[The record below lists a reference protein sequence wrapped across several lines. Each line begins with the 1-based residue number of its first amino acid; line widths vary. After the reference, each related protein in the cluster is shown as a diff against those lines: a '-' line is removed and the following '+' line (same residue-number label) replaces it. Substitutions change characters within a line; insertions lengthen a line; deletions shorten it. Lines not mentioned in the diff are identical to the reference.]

1 MLKEA
6 SLESSLCPLLYQI
19 NLWKKALTFLNEL
32 AQGPKSAYR
41 IGKVPTEAVHV
52 TRARP
57 PASSFELKVKGS
69 ILGGSEKGLW
79 VNTNLSITSIPHN
92 YRGRG
97 LRPFAWLPNFL
108 DTPSTSRFLHPL
120 ERHSWATKFHCW
132 TRSASHWTATLRLK
146 WQNWTFYWYEEL
158 YFNFKENAL
167 VLLLERT
174 CHIVIENEIE
184 DIWHIL
190 LLQSS
195 LNLAMLSRD
204 MPHLLIYFNNHK

>member
-79 VNTNLSITSIPHN
+79 VNTIYLLRAFHIITE
-92 YRGRG
+92 
-97 LRPFAWLPNFL
+97 
-108 DTPSTSRFLHPL
+108 DVD
-120 ERHSWATKFHCW
+120 CD
-132 TRSASHWTATLRLK
+132 
-146 WQNWTFYWYEEL
+146 
-158 YFNFKENAL
+158 
-167 VLLLERT
+167 LLLGCPTSLIHRARVGS
-174 CHIVIENEIE
+174 CIRWN
-184 DIWHIL
+184 DIL
-190 LLQSS
+190 EQQSS
-195 LNLAMLSRD
+195 IAEHDL
-204 MPHLLIYFNNHK
+204 PLIERQLFVWNGKIGLFTDTKCITTWRKRLWFCF